1 LTIDR
6 SINNISGVAIR
17 ATSEERREQVIAAA
31 VKEFAAN
38 GFHAT
43 STGAIAK
50 RAGISQPYIY
60 ALFPN
65 KHELFLAVHRHVV
78 DRIRRAFLEAA
89 RGGATPEDRLSS
101 MGHAYVELLADRDEI
116 LVQMQAHAAA
126 GDPALR
132 EPVRQEFLR
141 LTEDVRRMSGAS
153 MEQVVAFFAKG
164 MLLNVVAALELP
176 DEFVPGSEAE
186 ASASDAAPPES
197 AAAPPESAAAPPE
210 SAAASPASAA
220 ASPASASR
228 D

>member
-1 LTIDR
+1 M
-6 SINNISGVAIR
+6 AIR
-17 ATSEERREQVIAAA
+17 STSEERREQVIEAA

-65 KHELFLAVHRHVV
+65 KHELFLAVHQHVI

-89 RGGATPEDRLSS
+89 RGGATPEERLTS
-101 MGHAYVELLADRDEI
+101 MGHAYYQLLANRDEI

-126 GDPALR
+126 GDPELR
-132 EPVRQEFLR
+132 EPVRQSFLR

-153 MEQVVAFFAKG
+153 DEQVVAFFSKG

-176 DEFVPGSEAE
+176 EGLVPMADVPAE
-186 ASASDAAPPES
+186 PATAPAAPT
-197 AAAPPESAAAPPE
+197 
-210 SAAASPASAA
+210 ASLG
-220 ASPASASR
+220 
-228 D
+228 

>member
-1 LTIDR
+1 MAVRT
-6 SINNISGVAIR
+6 
-17 ATSEERREQVIAAA
+17 TSEERREQVIDAA
-31 VKEFAAN
+31 VREFATS

-43 STGAIAK
+43 STTAIAK

-89 RGGATPEDRLSS
+89 RDGADPQERLTS
-101 MGHAYVELLADRDEI
+101 MGHAYMELLADRDEI

-132 EPVRQEFLR
+132 DPVRHEFLR
-141 LTEDVRRMSGAS
+141 LTEDVRRMSGAPE
-153 MEQVVAFFAKG
+153 EQVVEFMAKG
-164 MLLNVVAALELP
+164 MLLNVAAALELP
-176 DEFVPGSEAE
+176 DGFVP
-186 ASASDAAPPES
+186 AP
-197 AAAPPESAAAPPE
+197 
-210 SAAASPASAA
+210 SP
-220 ASPASASR
+220 

>member
-1 LTIDR
+1 MPGMTAR
-6 SINNISGVAIR
+6 S
-17 ATSEERREQVIAAA
+17 TSEERREQVVAAA
-31 VKEFAAN
+31 VKEFAET

-65 KHELFLAVHRHVV
+65 KHELFLAVHRHVI

-89 RGGATPEDRLSS
+89 RGGATPEERLAS
-101 MGHAYVELLADRDEI
+101 MGQAYGELLANRDEI

-126 GDPALR
+126 GDPTLR

-141 LTEDVRRMSGAS
+141 LREDVRRMSGAS
-153 MEQVVAFFAKG
+153 DAQVTDFLAMG

-176 DEFVPGSEAE
+176 DECVPMSGK
-186 ASASDAAPPES
+186 
-197 AAAPPESAAAPPE
+197 AAA
-210 SAAASPASAA
+210 
-220 ASPASASR
+220 
-228 D
+228 

>member
-1 LTIDR
+1 MA
-6 SINNISGVAIR
+6 VR

-89 RGGATPEDRLSS
+89 RGGATPEERLSS
-101 MGHAYVELLADRDEI
+101 MGHAYVELLANRDEI

-153 MEQVVAFFAKG
+153 EEEIVAFFAKG

-176 DEFVPGSEAE
+176 EGFVPIADAE
-186 ASASDAAPPES
+186 PVASGG
-197 AAAPPESAAAPPE
+197 
-210 SAAASPASAA
+210 
-220 ASPASASR
+220 
-228 D
+228 

>member
-1 LTIDR
+1 MAVR
-6 SINNISGVAIR
+6 S
-17 ATSEERREQVIAAA
+17 TSEERREQVIDAA

-43 STGAIAK
+43 STGAIAR

-78 DRIRRAFLEAA
+78 DRIRRAFLDAA
-89 RGGATPEDRLSS
+89 RGGADPEERLRS
-101 MGHAYVELLADRDEI
+101 MGDAYVELLADRDEI

-153 MEQVVAFFAKG
+153 QEQVVAFFAKG

-176 DEFVPGSEAE
+176 EEFVPVSEAE
-186 ASASDAAPPES
+186 APAAG
-197 AAAPPESAAAPPE
+197 
-210 SAAASPASAA
+210 
-220 ASPASASR
+220 SASR
-228 D
+228 N